1 MASIRCGSA
10 ISSSRRRAPPSAA
23 RACWSRIRWSRSIS
37 SAQRANLGRVRD
49 AGGMVAKVLQ
59 GRKPADT
66 PIQRPSKFELVINL
80 KTARALGLSMSD
92 NLVTLADEVIEWGRY
107 LLRLL
112 TAATGTS
119 RSSGNVRL
127 ESAK

>member
-1 MASIRCGSA
+1 
-10 ISSSRRRAPPSAA
+10 
-23 RACWSRIRWSRSIS
+23 
-37 SAQRANLGRVRD
+37 
-49 AGGMVAKVLQ
+49 MVAKVLQ
-59 GRKPADT
+59 GRKPADA
-66 PIQRPSKFELVINL
+66 PIQRPSKFELVTNL

-112 TAATGTS
+112 TAAIGTS